1 MKRTVGVLILLATA
15 GCVSTNSGSYVGG
28 GPNGVGFPSG
38 GAGPGG
44 ACGSSCGSRIPPSV
58 PGVQGPWGQPVTMQ
72 EPYASAG
79 KYSIASAQDM
89 LSQSIPLDQVQLT
102 NFNSS
107 PGASSGIMLAGGAP
121 PGMAAPPMGL
131 TPPGIPSMPSLPGLA
146 PPPVPGAAPLS
157 MGMPKPPGVVAA
169 IGALAGH
176 GGGPFPCQRSEI
188 YFTGP
193 LSMRIS
199 WYAPTPEGKSAFS
212 TEYIEAPGRY
222 NFSQAA
228 IYRLKLSDI
237 PNRPGVEL
245 YPTLE
250 VVPGNIKTQAFL
262 AHSAIP
268 ITFTEDD
275 FEQVAS
281 GNYVVK
287 VIYLPDPS
295 FQDLATTGADEI
307 VSSRLEPGVDPVAEA
322 CRRGSILAIV
332 RLGNIQLELP
342 NSPAMD
348 APSPYVLKPP
358 PPPPAPGMMP
368 PFNPM
373 MMGHGMPGPMMP
385 GGPMVPGFPG
395 PMMPPGGMP
404 PGRGM
409 PPAGMVP
416 GGGMPPGGMPG
427 TPPGGGIPTMM
438 PPGMGGP
445 MMPPGGMPPGMG
457 SGPAPGDR
465 PLPGPGGFSSG
476 VPGPGLPG
484 SKLPDVPSVQPT
496 RFQGAAA
503 DPGRAPAA
511 SDLAGPAPA
520 AAPKPW

>member
-1 MKRTVGVLILLATA
+1 
-15 GCVSTNSGSYVGG
+15 
-28 GPNGVGFPSG
+28 
-38 GAGPGG
+38 
-44 ACGSSCGSRIPPSV
+44 
-58 PGVQGPWGQPVTMQ
+58 MQ
-72 EPYASAG
+72 EPYASVG
-79 KYSIASAQDM
+79 HYSIDKAQDL

-102 NFNSS
+102 NFKTT
-107 PGASSGIMLAGGAP
+107 PGASSGIMLAGG
-121 PGMAAPPMGL
+121 PGAMAPPMGL
-131 TPPGIPSMPSLPGLA
+131 TPPGIPPMPGLPGMA

-157 MGMPKPPGVVAA
+157 MGMPRPPGVVAA

-176 GGGPFPCQRSEI
+176 GGGPWPSARSEI

-193 LSMRIS
+193 LSMRVS
-199 WYAPTPEGKSAFS
+199 WYAPTLEGKSAFS

-222 NFSQAA
+222 NFAQAA

-250 VVPGNIKTQAFL
+250 VVPSNHKTDAFL

-332 RLGNIQLELP
+332 RLGNIQLELS

-348 APSPYVLKPP
+348 APSPYQMKPVP
-358 PPPPAPGMMP
+358 PHPPAMGGPPLGMMP
-368 PFNPM
+368 PFNPVM
-373 MMGHGMPGPMMP
+373 QPGMPGMPGMPGPM
-385 GGPMVPGFPG
+385 VPGSPG
-395 PMMPPGGMP
+395 PMG
-404 PGRGM
+404 
-409 PPAGMVP
+409 PPAGMPP
-416 GGGMPPGGMPG
+416 GGGMPPGMGPG
-427 TPPGGGIPTMM
+427 PT
-438 PPGMGGP
+438 
-445 MMPPGGMPPGMG
+445 
-457 SGPAPGDR
+457 PGDR
-465 PLPGPGGFSSG
+465 PMPGPGGFSSG
-476 VPGPGLPG
+476 GMPGAT
-484 SKLPDVPSVQPT
+484 LPDVPGVQPA
-496 RFQGAAA
+496 RYQGSS
-503 DPGRAPAA
+503 AA
-511 SDLAGPAPA
+511 SMGKVPTAAELAGQKSSLTEQAPP
-520 AAPKPW
+520 APKPW